1 MFYQFSDEPI
11 EKERIFGNEESEID
25 NYSNISKDN
34 EIIGILNIFNPI
46 NGPRIQNNN
55 EIIKEGKEEIEE
67 EIEKKTIEKSVNPEK
82 EIEKEN
88 EKENDENIKNE
99 DNEVNEKKVIFS
111 IENEKMLK
119 IGNKLKNKSLR
130 CDNIVIMVIR
140 NLIQEIFLD
149 WINYGVSDNSK
160 QLCKINPQ
168 IFRQKIDFKGKK
180 LKEIYSKEISE
191 KEKEKHS
198 FNYKHNSLIIESA
211 DGVKNM
217 KLNFTFEEALKLF
230 FCKNNANKNI
240 SRIINI
246 DENKEDVILKGLK
259 GKEEYK
265 NRKGGDSSYKRKL
278 IKALDKIEKEY
289 IL

>member
-88 EKENDENIKNE
+88 EKETDENIKNE

-119 IGNKLKNKSLR
+119 IGNKLKNKSYR
-130 CDNIVIMVIR
+130 CDNLVMMIIR

-180 LKEIYSKEISE
+180 LKEIYSKEIK

-211 DGVKNM
+211 DGIKNM

-265 NRKGGDSSYKRKL
+265 NRKGGDSSYKRQL